1 MNTKIIRYGLTFI
14 DSLNEIKYNEFC
26 DILFQ
31 LQNEMGRAANR
42 AVQIYWEDSN
52 YWNDVKART
61 GRCPTK
67 EELKAR
73 YDCSTQNYV
82 YRCITKEFRK
92 NSTINLNVLVQ
103 YVGKQYKQNYKEFL
117 QGKRSISSYRS
128 DIPISIGKINI
139 KIFKNNKDYYIKL
152 GLLSKT
158 FKKQLDIKNGTV
170 IFKLLFDKRL
180 ASKQTIEDIISGRS
194 NYTSS
199 SLVYKK
205 NKWMLNL
212 GYNYPEETRV
222 DWIEGRTMGV
232 DLGVAKP
239 VVFAFNDNE
248 VHGMIDENE
257 IASFRNQMIARRKS
271 YGRQTKH
278 CANSKIGHGVHK
290 RLESIERLKDKEA
303 KFRDRINHQYSRML
317 VDTAVKYKCK
327 TIQIEDLSGISAE
340 DTFLKSW
347 PYFDLQNKITY
358 KAAEKGINVV
368 KINPKF
374 TSQRCSKCG
383 YISKENRQTQADFL
397 CKKCGFGLNADWNA
411 AKNISIPGIGD
422 IIKSTSIN

>member
-1 MNTKIIRYGLTFI
+1 MMKKNGFALVETLIVSTVVASILIYMFVQFNNLQNRYSESFRYNDVDDLYKL
-14 DSLNEIKYNEFC
+14 DSLKSY
-26 DILFQ
+26 LHS
-31 LQNEMGRAANR
+31 LTSSSKA
-42 AVQIYWEDSN
+42 QIID
-52 YWNDVKART
+52 
-61 GRCPTK
+61 
-67 EELKAR
+67 
-73 YDCSTQNYV
+73 
-82 YRCITKEFRK
+82 
-92 NSTINLNVLVQ
+92 
-103 YVGKQYKQNYKEFL
+103 
-117 QGKRSISSYRS
+117 
-128 DIPISIGKINI
+128 KINVDTFV

-212 GYNYPEETRV
+212 GYNYPEETRI

-278 CANSKIGHGVHK
+278 CADSKIGHGVHK
-290 RLESIERLKDKEA
+290 RIEAIEKLNDKEA

-327 TIQIEDLSGISAE
+327 TIQIEDLSGISAD